1 MTEQLAATSMSDL
14 DAMTQAYDEVHVLD
28 NQLMHEWYPQR
39 VIGMASGG
47 SLLEL
52 GLGHGHS
59 TSVFARHFKRYRV
72 IEGSPDMIARFRQ
85 RFGFADLDIVHSYFE
100 TFDTSERFDHIAM
113 GFILEHVD
121 DPALVL
127 RRFLP
132 FLAPGGSVFVAV
144 PNAESLHRR
153 LGHAAGM
160 LPDMTVLSEGDR
172 QFGHQRYLSLATL
185 TELVTGQGYEVVKS
199 EGILLKP
206 ITTNQMHQLALSPEI
221 LQALLKVGVDYPE
234 LSNSILMQIRPR
246 QEQA

>member
-1 MTEQLAATSMSDL
+1 MTETNAPTSMSDL
-14 DAMTQAYDEVHVLD
+14 DAMAQAYDELHVLD
-28 NQLMHEWYPQR
+28 NRLSLEWYPQR
-39 VIGMASGG
+39 VIGMARGS

-59 TSVFARHFKRYRV
+59 TSLFARHFKRYRV
-72 IEGSPDMIARFRQ
+72 IEGSPEMIERFRK
-85 RFGFADLDIVHSYFE
+85 RFDFADLDIVHSYFE
-100 TFDTSERFDHIAM
+100 TYGSGERFDNIAM

-127 RRFLP
+127 RHYLS

-160 LPDMTVLSEGDR
+160 LPDMAALSAADR
-172 QFGHQRYLSLATL
+172 QCGHQRYLSLATL
-185 TELVTGQGYEVVKS
+185 TELVTSQGYEVVKC

-206 ITTNQMHQLALSPEI
+206 ITTQQMHQLALSPEI

-246 QEQA
+246 QGRA